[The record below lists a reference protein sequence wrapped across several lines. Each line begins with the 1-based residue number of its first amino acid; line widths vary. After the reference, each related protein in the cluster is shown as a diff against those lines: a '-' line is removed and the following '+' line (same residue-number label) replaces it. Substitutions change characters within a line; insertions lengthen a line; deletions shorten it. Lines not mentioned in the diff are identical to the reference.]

1 MKTKQ
6 KTVAFD
12 KAFIVCGH
20 IAIVATALTTVWHNK
35 NCGSLTTVK
44 TKLCPLD
51 RVVKREVFANLTGQR
66 VVVQDGP
73 INTKEYIPK
82 PVKARRVTE
91 RSVFDFINLDK
102 HRANT

>member
-6 KTVAFD
+6 YTKAFNN
-12 KAFIVCGH
+12 AFIVCGH
-20 IAIVATALTTVWHNK
+20 VAIVASALTTVWHNK
-35 NCGSLTTVK
+35 NCGGLTSVK

-73 INTKEYIPK
+73 LTEKEYKPK
-82 PVKARRVTE
+82 RPKARRPVE
-91 RSVFDFINLDK
+91 RDVFDFIS
-102 HRANT
+102 

>member
-6 KTVAFD
+6 YT
-12 KAFIVCGH
+12 KAFNNAYIVCGH

-35 NCGSLTTVK
+35 NCGGMNTVK

-66 VVVQDGP
+66 IVVQDGP
-73 INTKEYIPK
+73 LATKEYTPK
-82 PVKARRVTE
+82 KVRPVKPKTN
-91 RSVFDFINLDK
+91 VFDFISK
-102 HRANT
+102 NT